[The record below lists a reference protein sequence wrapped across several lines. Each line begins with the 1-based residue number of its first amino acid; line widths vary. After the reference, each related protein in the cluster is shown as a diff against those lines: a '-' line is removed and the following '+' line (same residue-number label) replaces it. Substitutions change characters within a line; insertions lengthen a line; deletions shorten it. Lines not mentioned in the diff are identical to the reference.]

1 MKRPIILFA
10 LTLLAAA
17 ACQRT
22 VLTGPETIPFVRQ
35 VAADSAGTGLFDR
48 VRHFDPS
55 NTEGTIAVIGESR
68 HSLLLTLKL
77 LGGDS
82 FDNVDGRKVEDGLP
96 DFAGEVVAAYLDER
110 NQPYSALVEDGRG
123 NYLRETAVRLFLEA
137 LDTAVRVSPY
147 DRDHLR
153 SKPVAK
159 VIILASPL
167 LSEYGYADIDTLV
180 HLSGVSVP
188 VISPV
193 HAMLSDAV
201 SEKPANIG
209 VWLSE
214 DQPDGSAYEKVLA
227 KLGESDSNA
236 AKSTLKAFVP
246 DSVGTLGDRFVK
258 YLEMYRDSGAE
269 GQLSCLLLDDYGAD
283 LFELRDRLAEI
294 RRAETFE
301 TLNLNKI
308 LAQDFRFIHIVD
320 ALDEACYRTMRQR
333 NLFTHFV
340 AYPKADYYVTAV
352 AAPVEDLPFT
362 VIANNRRYLSEQ
374 TIQLLE
380 YVQN

>member
-1 MKRPIILFA
+1 MRRLIILFA
-10 LTLLAAA
+10 LTLLAAS
-17 ACQRT
+17 ACRRT
-22 VLTGPETIPFVRQ
+22 VHTGPETIPFVRQ
-35 VAADSAGTGLFDR
+35 VAADSAGIGLFNR
-48 VRHFDPS
+48 VRRFDPA

-68 HSLLLTLKL
+68 HSLMLTLKL
-77 LGGDS
+77 LGGDA
-82 FDNVDGRKVEDGLP
+82 FDNVDGRRVEDCLP

-110 NQPYSALVEDGRG
+110 NQPYPELVADGRG
-123 NYLRETAVRLFLEA
+123 TYLRETAVRLFLEA
-137 LDTAVRVSPY
+137 LDTAVRVSPF

-159 VIILASPL
+159 VVILASPL

-180 HLSGVSVP
+180 HLSGAKVP

-193 HAMLSDAV
+193 HAMLSEALAAG
-201 SEKPANIG
+201 KAAHIG
-209 VWLSE
+209 VWLGA
-214 DQPDGSAYEKVLA
+214 DQPDASVYEKVFA
-227 KLGESDSNA
+227 RMGERA
-236 AKSTLKAFVP
+236 STLKAFVP
-246 DSVGTLGDRFVK
+246 DSVGTVGDRFVK
-258 YLEMYRDSGAE
+258 FLEMYRDSGVD
-269 GQLSCLLLDDYGAD
+269 GPLSCLLLDDYGTD
-283 LFELRDRLAEI
+283 LFGLRDKLAEI

-308 LAQDFRFIHIVD
+308 LAPDFRFIHIVD
-320 ALDEACYRTMRQR
+320 ALNDACYRTMRQR

-362 VIANNRRYLSEQ
+362 VIANNRRYLSDE

-380 YVQN
+380 YVQD